1 MHLGFCCTQSSSRA
15 VAGFSDIKA
24 CCQIQKEVVGAGLK
38 EPRDQNV
45 GPLVLLTTSNPE
57 LGQKD
62 RKGRD
67 PVVQQIQEHP
77 GLRVVDF
84 AHRLFSF
91 RLK

>member
-1 MHLGFCCTQSSSRA
+1 MVSVAHKVPSRA

-24 CCQIQKEVVGAGLK
+24 CCQKEVVGAGLK

-62 RKGRD
+62 RREDILLCHKFRS
-67 PVVQQIQEHP
+67 IL
-77 GLRVVDF
+77 GLE
-84 AHRLFSF
+84 
-91 RLK
+91 

>member
-24 CCQIQKEVVGAGLK
+24 CCQKEVLGAGLK
-38 EPRDQNV
+38 EARDQNV
-45 GPLVLLTTSNPE
+45 GHLVLLTTSNPE

-67 PVVQQIQEHP
+67 PVVQQIQEYP

>member
-24 CCQIQKEVVGAGLK
+24 CCQKEVLGAGLK
-38 EPRDQNV
+38 EARDQNV
-45 GPLVLLTTSNPE
+45 GHLVLLTNPE

-91 RLK
+91 WLK

>member
-24 CCQIQKEVVGAGLK
+24 CCQKEVLGAGLK
-38 EPRDQNV
+38 EARDQNV
-45 GPLVLLTTSNPE
+45 GSLVLLTTYNPE

-67 PVVQQIQEHP
+67 PEIQEHP
-77 GLRVVDF
+77 GLIVVDF

-91 RLK
+91 WLK

>member
-24 CCQIQKEVVGAGLK
+24 CCQKEVLGAGLK
-38 EPRDQNV
+38 EARDQNV
-45 GPLVLLTTSNPE
+45 GHLVLLTTSNPE

-67 PVVQQIQEHP
+67 PEIQEHP